1 MKYVKRRMSDR
12 WRKSGVS
19 ESKKKFFLHR
29 RVFATLK
36 LTRSAN
42 RASDLEKL
50 GAHARTLVLRCNT
63 HSRAKRKVDRVSTGQ
78 AATVWCHV
86 SRLES
91 VNRRSFHST
100 REISRRN
107 EKRTT
112 ERRNGHI
119 LLQISDYPFSRDAL
133 LEDLQTSVSRS
144 ATPSRG
150 GRALSPQVEYRVA
163 ANPTKV
169 VSEGRTMT
177 TTTEKYVSTGP
188 SGAPSGIPDLNFI
201 DSELQNVQPGQSKTI
216 AYKQVSYQYNKSL
229 DGKPIDSWVADNALT
244 NTSSAL
250 IDDIRE
256 RSYEESTIPRGLEP
270 VGKSVNRELVYN
282 DSSVSR
288 SKQTSPLPAGTQ
300 RDVRYIHESSS
311 YQTEPAQNTT
321 VTTTV
326 HANAAQEYGN
336 VEYVPV
342 PSPTAAIPINLAPG
356 PNTKV
361 TTTIKTYTYELPG
374 PPETYLPGGNAPGT
388 VVLPGD
394 QTITYTIPKGT
405 SSTDKTIT
413 YQTVTENVPSRTPA
427 GYSSPPPPVTD
438 VTKKS
443 TTIHQESKFY
453 HEEHHD
459 SPANVQPT
467 TTVTYH
473 PGSPLLA
480 NKTTITRNEKYY
492 QLDGG
497 YPNGHTAGDRP
508 PDHPGTTVIYQ
519 NQPPAINETRTTIN
533 RIEEHYPSRPPSG
546 GRHPTPDKPA
556 TPVNYYTSPVQ
567 STSPPQSTTTIYKFS
582 NTTTSI
588 PPNKNPEDH
597 ELLLPKPFPTEAVQ
611 LYPSNKPANNNV
623 QTPPKKLED
632 LMASFSDTEREVL
645 EDIEKREKEQQKE
658 SPTVKK
664 EVDFVP
670 HTPPKVKSKNVAG
683 PPVYYPP
690 GAAEF
695 TKKEEASAAMSQSGG
710 GGWQKA
716 KAKYEYEASGKSKS
730 KSSSGKAV
738 VPVCLP
744 LCCALPCVI
753 M

>member
-1 MKYVKRRMSDR
+1 MS
-12 WRKSGVS
+12 
-19 ESKKKFFLHR
+19 
-29 RVFATLK
+29 
-36 LTRSAN
+36 
-42 RASDLEKL
+42 
-50 GAHARTLVLRCNT
+50 
-63 HSRAKRKVDRVSTGQ
+63 
-78 AATVWCHV
+78 AAV
-86 SRLES
+86 
-91 VNRRSFHST
+91 
-100 REISRRN
+100 RE
-107 EKRTT
+107 RTT
-112 ERRNGHI
+112 SHTSRKIVSHGGP
-119 LLQISDYPFSRDAL
+119 ISGQTITTNSLENNLDAL

-150 GRALSPQVEYRVA
+150 GRTLSPQVEYRVA

-169 VSEGRTMT
+169 VSEGRGISPTQTMT

-188 SGAPSGIPDLNFI
+188 SGASSGIPGLDFI

-216 AYKQVSYQYNKSL
+216 AYKQVSYQYNKNL
-229 DGKPIDSWVADNALT
+229 DSKPIDSWTTDSTLT
-244 NTSSAL
+244 NTM

-256 RSYEESTIPRGLEP
+256 KTYEESTIPRGLEP
-270 VGKSVNRELVYN
+270 VSKSVNRELVYS
-282 DSSVSR
+282 DSSTSR
-288 SKQTSPLPAGTQ
+288 SKQTSPLPGTQ
-300 RDVRYIHESSS
+300 RDLKYIHESSS
-311 YQTEPAQNTT
+311 YQTEPVQNT
-321 VTTTV
+321 VTTV
-326 HANAAQEYGN
+326 HTSAAQEYGS

-342 PSPTAAIPINLAPG
+342 PSPTPAIPINLAPG

-374 PPETYLPGGNAPGT
+374 PPETYLPGSNVPTAGS

-405 SSTDKTIT
+405 STTDKTIT
-413 YQTVTENVPSRTPA
+413 YQAMTENVPPKTPTR
-427 GYSSPPPPVTD
+427 YSSPPPPITD

-453 HEEHHD
+453 REEHHGG
-459 SPANVQPT
+459 SPGQPT
-467 TTVTYH
+467 TTVYH
-473 PGSPLLA
+473 PGSPPLE

-492 QLDGG
+492 QVDGS
-497 YPNGHTAGDRP
+497 YPNGYPPGDR

-519 NQPPAINETRTTIN
+519 NQPPTINETHTTIN
-533 RIEEHYPSRPPSG
+533 RIEEHYPSRLPSS
-546 GRHPTPDKPA
+546 GRHPTPDKPG
-556 TPVNYYTSPVQ
+556 TPVNYYT
-567 STSPPQSTTTIYKFS
+567 TSQATNPQSSTTIYKFS
-582 NTTTSI
+582 NTTTTV
-588 PPNKNPEDH
+588 PPSKHPEDH
-597 ELLLPKPFPTEAVQ
+597 EVLLPKPFPIEGVQ
-611 LYPSNKPANNNV
+611 LYPTKPANNV
-623 QTPPKKLED
+623 QSPPKKLED

-658 SPTVKK
+658 SPVVKK

-695 TKKEEASAAMSQSGG
+695 TKKEEASGAMSQSG

-716 KAKYEYEASGKSKS
+716 KAKYEYEASSKSKS